1 MKYVNLRLQDDEH
14 ARMVAM
20 AESKFM
26 PVTSMLRMLFA
37 DHEAKSRAQHSSA
50 PAPKMNKRDQA
61 FAEYHNLMANLPAQW
76 TKELFDSTRKAIN
89 ELRTQGGN
97 IHHTDMP
104 LPESMV
110 KWNNAQH
117 PNAADPKYASWSI
130 EQLKAEVDA
139 TGNSS
144 AQAYLTFK
152 LQRAA
157 GDLQDLDFPED

>member
-1 MKYVNLRLQDDEH
+1 
-14 ARMVAM
+14 
-20 AESKFM
+20 
-26 PVTSMLRMLFA
+26 
-37 DHEAKSRAQHSSA
+37 
-50 PAPKMNKRDQA
+50 
-61 FAEYHNLMANLPAQW
+61 
-76 TKELFDSTRKAIN
+76 
-89 ELRTQGGN
+89 
-97 IHHTDMP
+97 
-104 LPESMV
+104 MV